1 MLKCKFCNKDS
12 YSLIND
18 YCHNCYYS
26 WFGFPL
32 GIKIGFIMIGILCS
46 IQLIL
51 LSIGLLG
58 GF

>member
-1 MLKCKFCNKDS
+1 MLKCKFCKKET

-32 GIKIGFIMIGILCS
+32 GIKIGFMIISILCF
-46 IQLIL
+46 IQFIL
-51 LSIGLLG
+51 LLIKLLG
-58 GF
+58 GK